1 MGRITVFV
9 IGLVIL
15 LIVAAPAFACACRFP
30 GTEPSLADGSCPD
43 SAPIKVSV
51 GGPETGYEHTY
62 TLPGGWSVLSGSP
75 SYEQVRADYC
85 LAWEAYQQLG

>member
-15 LIVAAPAFACACRFP
+15 LIVAAPAFACACSLP
-30 GTEPSLADGSCPD
+30 GTEPSLPDGSCPD

-51 GGPETGYEHTY
+51 GGPETRYELTY
-62 TLPGGWSVLSGSP
+62 TLPGGSSPLPGNP

-85 LAWEAYQQLG
+85 ISWEAYQQLR